1 MTNTFLF
8 HRLKWDLFRGE
19 DLEFGSVL
27 MKFEMPIG
35 HTIRQLEKL
44 SGELEMKFRASS
56 PDTWYLKPQAHLGRE
71 SFREKW
77 SHQGVLWLTAS
88 GISQGDKRTANEM
101 GGEIR
106 E

>member
-1 MTNTFLF
+1 ML
-8 HRLKWDLFRGE
+8 
-19 DLEFGSVL
+19 V
-27 MKFEMPIG
+27 KFEMPIG

-71 SFREKW
+71 SFREKR

-88 GISQGDKRTANEM
+88 GISQGEKRTANEM

-106 E
+106 DWGFSGGNTEDA